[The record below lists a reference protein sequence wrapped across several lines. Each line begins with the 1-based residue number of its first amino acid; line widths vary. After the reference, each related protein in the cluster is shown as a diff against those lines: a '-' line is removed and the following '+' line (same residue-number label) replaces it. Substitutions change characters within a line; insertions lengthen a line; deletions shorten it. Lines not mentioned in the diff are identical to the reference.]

1 MNCARRTCMGGENS
15 MARKMWLIMLGFLL
29 TAGSLWA
36 LKAQDPAPQQP
47 GTVRTDAPGVAA
59 NTVQTDLSG
68 TYAGTFNC
76 DAIGLTGDTTLTING
91 NEFTTADGKTGRI
104 VASTTGGYTAVA
116 LQMAGADATAA
127 PTIISM
133 RARKSGNRLTLA
145 SVTGAKQ
152 RCTFMPSRNVAR
164 SRRNQRPP
172 AATGT

>member
-1 MNCARRTCMGGENS
+1 MFRNRLLLT
-15 MARKMWLIMLGFLL
+15 MLGF
-29 TAGSLWA
+29 SLVGGGFWA
-36 LKAQDPAPQQP
+36 LKAQDPAPQTP
-47 GTVRTDAPGVAA
+47 GTMRATRAQ
-59 NTVQTDLSG
+59 TVQTDLSG

-76 DAIGLTGDTTLTING
+76 EAIGLTGETTLTING

-152 RCTFMPSRNVAR
+152 RCTFMPSRN
-164 SRRNQRPP
+164 
-172 AATGT
+172 